1 MVQASLFGRAELV
14 THRNKNGDRQIIV
27 RALIPIVLILATSA
41 YYVTSTDETYANCL
55 ADAANAYSRMG
66 IFLLSRNELLDT
78 HPNAYA
84 STLCEPVRPAWRGRP
99 D

>member
-1 MVQASLFGRAELV
+1 MQASLFGRAELV

-27 RALIPIVLILATSA
+27 RALIPIVLTLAA
-41 YYVTSTDETYANCL
+41 AVFYVTSTDETYANCL

-66 IFLLSRNELLDT
+66 IPTLGMNGLLGT

-84 STLCEPVRPAWRGRP
+84 STLCEPVRPAWLGRP